1 MEAHWKVI
9 EALANGTNPITGE
22 ALPSES
28 LYNDPIVIRAMFAV
42 LQDLKQSSKANK
54 TKRTIEQRQRENES
68 NGLPKNAGLPW
79 TPEQRERLSEQFS
92 SGTEITS
99 LAEEHGRTRNAI
111 TAELKKQGLIEA

>member
-9 EALANGTNPITGE
+9 GALANGTNPITGE
-22 ALPSES
+22 ELSSES

-42 LQDLKQSSKANK
+42 LQDLKQSSKVKK

-68 NGLPKNAGLPW
+68 NGLPTNAGLPW
-79 TPEQRERLSEQFS
+79 TTEQRERLSEQFS
-92 SGTEITS
+92 SGTTIAS

>member
-1 MEAHWKVI
+1 
-9 EALANGTNPITGE
+9 
-22 ALPSES
+22 SES
-28 LYNDPIVIRAMFAV
+28 LYNEPIVIRAMFAV

-54 TKRTIEQRQRENES
+54 TKRTLEQRQLENEA

-79 TPEQRERLSEQFS
+79 TPEQRERLCEQFS

>member
-22 ALPSES
+22 ELSSES

-42 LQDLKQSSKANK
+42 LQDLKQSSKVKK

-68 NGLPKNAGLPW
+68 NGLPTNAGLPW

-92 SGTEITS
+92 SGTTIAA
-99 LAEEHGRTRNAI
+99 LAEEYGRTRNAI

>member
-9 EALANGTNPITGE
+9 GALANGTNPITGE
-22 ALPSES
+22 ELSSES

-42 LQDLKQSSKANK
+42 LQDLKQASKVKNP
-54 TKRTIEQRQRENES
+54 KRTIEQRQRENES
-68 NGLPKNAGLPW
+68 NGLPTNAGLPW

-92 SGTEITS
+92 SGTTIAS